1 MLEVVLEELFEFP
14 VPNLEDI
21 DEYPEVNELDPEM
34 VGKPSDAEDENI
46 GGKDTGCPAWIPMR
60 NPAELPTLDGG
71 EPDLLRVRLKL
82 ALKIKEGE
90 NIC

>member
-21 DEYPEVNELDPEM
+21 EEYPEVNELDPDI

-46 GGKDTGCPAWIPMR
+46 GGKDTGCP
-60 NPAELPTLDGG
+60 ELQKYVKTW
-71 EPDLLRVRLKL
+71 
-82 ALKIKEGE
+82 
-90 NIC
+90 

>member
-46 GGKDTGCPAWIPMR
+46 GGKDTGCPA
-60 NPAELPTLDGG
+60 
-71 EPDLLRVRLKL
+71 
-82 ALKIKEGE
+82 
-90 NIC
+90 